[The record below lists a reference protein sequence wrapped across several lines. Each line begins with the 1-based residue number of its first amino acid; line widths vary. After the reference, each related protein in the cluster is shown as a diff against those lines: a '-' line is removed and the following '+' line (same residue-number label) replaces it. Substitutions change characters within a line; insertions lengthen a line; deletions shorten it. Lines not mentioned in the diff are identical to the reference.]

1 MNNKT
6 KIIFLTSVSVAS
18 KVGPVDEEIM
28 VAVQLP
34 ELAVDDVK
42 VLVGK
47 VLGYLVYVLLG
58 LEGRDHGDKVRPPQL
73 GQRYPSRPWPVH
85 AVVDSRDHLEQKK
98 KKKKEKKKNMRQ
110 WFSQNNLIENSR
122 LDIWKKK
129 NSLWF
134 GIQQMAVQLGRRS
147 HRL

>member
-58 LEGRDHGDKVRPPQL
+58 LEGRDHGDQVRPPQL
-73 GQRYPSRPWPVH
+73 GQRYPSRP
-85 AVVDSRDHLEQKK
+85 
-98 KKKKEKKKNMRQ
+98 
-110 WFSQNNLIENSR
+110 
-122 LDIWKKK
+122 
-129 NSLWF
+129 
-134 GIQQMAVQLGRRS
+134 
-147 HRL
+147 